1 MLKNRQKAKANPIYE
16 EVPKM
21 GTKKINLLLS
31 IAICFSNM
39 NWSEMFICK
48 LYSDNI
54 RWSTF
59 VSCNWLLLNKPA
71 NQIAHY
77 WIIVNRRKEL

>member
-16 EVPKM
+16 EGPKM

-48 LYSDNI
+48 LCSDNI
-54 RWSTF
+54 R
-59 VSCNWLLLNKPA
+59 
-71 NQIAHY
+71 
-77 WIIVNRRKEL
+77 